1 MAMLLFGKPVAEK
14 LNEDIKHRVAILRE
28 QGIMPVLA
36 FIRCGENKAD
46 ISYESSAERLAGEL
60 GIGIKKFCFPGTV
73 SREELLSAIDEINS
87 DKSIH
92 GCLMF
97 RPLPAH
103 LSEYRDEICNQLE
116 PAKDVDC
123 MTDISNAAV
132 YTGMQHG
139 FAPCTA
145 EACMQILDYYGVKCE
160 GRNAVVIG
168 RSLVIGKPAAML
180 LLHRNAT
187 VSICHSRSRKT
198 QELIRRADIV
208 ITAAG
213 KLNSLTG
220 EYVRADQT
228 IIDVSINWD
237 ENKPNSKG
245 GFGAIAGDV
254 KFDEVESVVN
264 AITPVP
270 GGVGAVTRSV
280 LMDHVVHAAERIVS

>member
-1 MAMLLFGKPVAEK
+1 MAKILLGKPVAEK
-14 LNEDIKHRVAILRE
+14 LNEDIKRRISILGE
-28 QGIMPVLA
+28 QGIVPMLA
-36 FIRCGENKAD
+36 IIRCGENKAD

-60 GIGIKKFCFPGTV
+60 GIGIKKICFPETV
-73 SREELLSAIDEINS
+73 SHEELLSVIDGINS
-87 DKSIH
+87 DRKIH

-97 RPLPAH
+97 RPLPPH
-103 LSEYRDEICNQLE
+103 LRECCDEITNRLI
-116 PAKDVDC
+116 PDKDVDC
-123 MTDISNAAV
+123 MTELSNAAV
-132 YTGMQHG
+132 YTGKQSG

-145 EACMQILDYYGVKCE
+145 EACMQILDYYGVECE

-168 RSLVIGKPAAML
+168 RSLVIGKPAAL
-180 LLHRNAT
+180 LLLNRNAT
-187 VSICHSRSRKT
+187 VSICHSRSRET
-198 QELIRRADIV
+198 QKLIRRADIV

-220 EYVRADQT
+220 DYVRAGQT

-245 GFGAIAGDV
+245 GFGAISGDA
-254 KFDEVESVVN
+254 KFGEVESIVE

-280 LMDHVVHAAERIVS
+280 LMDHVVHAAEKIVS